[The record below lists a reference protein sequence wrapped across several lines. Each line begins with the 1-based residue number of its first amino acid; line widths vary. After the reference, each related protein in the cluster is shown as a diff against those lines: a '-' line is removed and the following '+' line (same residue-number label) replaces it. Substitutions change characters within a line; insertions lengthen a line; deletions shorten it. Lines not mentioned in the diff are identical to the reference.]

1 MPAVLLLLAALAQGA
16 VPVETLAR
24 QARDDFQAGR
34 YASARDK
41 LHQALKQSPSNPA
54 LWSFLGLTDAQ
65 LNDLDAAIVDF
76 QKTLALAPDDA
87 QSLFNLALLFGRK
100 NQTTKAVD
108 AYERGLKL
116 EPDNAAAIQN
126 YALLLMSQ
134 KRFGKAAG
142 PLEKLRGME
151 THNLAV
157 RITLIECYAKSGMKS
172 ELAQEIHAVL
182 EMQGLTSADCLR
194 LAKVLLEDRQRD
206 SAETVLQHAVGI
218 PPESAEAHYDLGLL
232 LLDKSQFEDATRE
245 LGRAAQM
252 EPQSATYSMRLAES
266 LILWKHFGAALEF
279 LMAVK
284 DRFESLPDYG
294 YKLGLSYYGL
304 HQFPLAISQ
313 FDRIAREQPGLDT
326 VQFFL
331 GNCYGGVGDLEKAEF
346 HYRRA
351 IQLQPRN
358 APYYTALAQV
368 LRKIS
373 DENTDEA
380 ITNLEKA
387 LSLDSADISTKQE
400 LGLCY
405 IKKANYAKAQNI
417 LEEVVT
423 NEPGLTSAHVA
434 LAQTYYKLKRKTD
447 GDRERAIVARLHAE
461 ERARQAALRDG
472 SPRP

>member
-1 MPAVLLLLAALAQGA
+1 MPAALILLAALAQGA

-34 YASARDK
+34 YAPARDK
-41 LHQALKQSPSNPA
+41 LRQAVKRSPSNPA
-54 LWSFLGLTDAQ
+54 LWSLLGLTDAQ
-65 LNDLDAAIVDF
+65 LNDLDAAIADF

-87 QSLFNLALLFGRK
+87 QSCFNLGLLYGRK
-100 NQTTKAVD
+100 NQTGKAID
-108 AYERGLKL
+108 AYQRGLKL

-126 YALLLMSQ
+126 YALLLMAQ
-134 KRFGKAAG
+134 NRFREAAA
-142 PLEKLRGME
+142 PLEKLRGMNAR
-151 THNLAV
+151 NLPV
-157 RITLIECYAKSGMKS
+157 RITLMECYAKSGMKS
-172 ELAQEIHAVL
+172 ELAQEVQAVL
-182 EMQGLTSADCLR
+182 EMPGLTSADCLR

-206 SAETVLQHAVGI
+206 PAEVVLQHGI
-218 PPESAEAHYDLGLL
+218 GMSPESAEAHYDLGLL

-252 EPQSATYSMRLAES
+252 DPESPPYSMRLAES

-294 YKLGLSYYGL
+294 YKIGLTYYGL
-304 HQFPLAISQ
+304 HQFPRAIAQ
-313 FDRIAREQPGLDT
+313 FERIAREQPELDT
-326 VQFFL
+326 AQFFL
-331 GNCYGGVGDLEKAEF
+331 GNSYGGVGDLEKAES

-387 LSLDSADISTKQE
+387 LSLDDADISTKQE

-405 IKKANYAKAQNI
+405 IKKADYAKAQSL
-417 LEEVVT
+417 LEQVVGKA
-423 NEPGLTSAHVA
+423 PDLTSAHVA
-434 LAQTYYKLKRKTD
+434 LAQTYYKLRKKTD
-447 GDRERAIVARLHAE
+447 GDRERAIVARLQAD
-461 ERARQAALRDG
+461 ERSRQAEIRNA